1 MSPLLIKLAVAVI
14 GAIIFAALKRANAA
28 EESVPPPLPAP
39 SKPYRP
45 RRRAAAPASAPAE
58 TVVPAQPSAP
68 PAVREAVP
76 AVAPR
81 RRARFRF
88 EGAADLRRAF
98 VASEVLGRP
107 VSLRAPRL

>member
-1 MSPLLIKLAVAVI
+1 
-14 GAIIFAALKRANAA
+14 
-28 EESVPPPLPAP
+28 
-39 SKPYRP
+39 
-45 RRRAAAPASAPAE
+45 
-58 TVVPAQPSAP
+58 VPAQPSAL